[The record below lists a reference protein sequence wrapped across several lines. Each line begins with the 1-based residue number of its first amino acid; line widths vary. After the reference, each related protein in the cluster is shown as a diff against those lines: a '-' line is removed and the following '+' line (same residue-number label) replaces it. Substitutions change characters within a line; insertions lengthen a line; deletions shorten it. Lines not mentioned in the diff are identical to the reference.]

1 MRQVMAGLFAL
12 NSVSRRAQSNQDFGA
27 HKRRRRLT
35 NAFGTYQSSRHLQNP
50 RVLLSSLLFNM
61 FQSGELQVKA
71 STKRADQICWWNI
84 ILCLLVKAADD
95 WGLCGAAIEFDKNAQ
110 MTNDYYTKDKIRQNF

>member
-1 MRQVMAGLFAL
+1 MFIFKTQYVFFQVAGLFAL

-50 RVLLSSLLFNM
+50 GVLLSSLLFNM

-84 ILCLLVKAADD
+84 IPLPTSKS
-95 WGLCGAAIEFDKNAQ
+95 G
-110 MTNDYYTKDKIRQNF
+110 